1 MLQFALGGL
10 ASADVGDRCGLSMQ
24 AGSTFGHGR
33 REVHKGI
40 STDWSLADIFLD
52 IEETALVI

>member
-1 MLQFALGGL
+1 
-10 ASADVGDRCGLSMQ
+10 MQ

-40 STDWSLADIFLD
+40 STDWSLADIFLG
-52 IEETALVI
+52 IEESALVIWTTRRRLLA